1 MVIELSNQQSAQTV
15 LHALDIYKARLRAS
29 IERTR
34 RRLREYE
41 QRYRVTTAYFLR
53 TMAAEDLA
61 GGDLE
66 YVEWAGEAKL
76 LASSQFVKFR
86 AEGAWQSP
94 SGGRRLAGRRAMSTS
109 DAGAVQVSDWPT
121 ARLRD
126 TGTAL
131 TRCPS

>member
-1 MVIELSNQQSAQTV
+1 MSVQMVIELSNQQSAQTV

-76 LASSQFVKFR
+76 LEGLSAELGEL
-86 AEGAWQSP
+86 EGAHY
-94 SGGRRLAGRRAMSTS
+94 RLS
-109 DAGAVQVSDWPT
+109 
-121 ARLRD
+121 
-126 TGTAL
+126 
-131 TRCPS
+131 